1 MKKNKINFRFF
12 ENKILLGPSASRF
25 DFFGFFVVCS
35 VVVGGEDCGSGLNS
49 I

>member
-35 VVVGGEDCGSGLNS
+35 VVGGEDCGFGSNS